1 MEKTIK
7 IDGKNVGFKITGGT
21 LCIYKQQFRKE
32 YYDDV
37 YELELIRK
45 RVDISEK
52 KKYLLNYM
60 IGFRLVWAAAKT
72 ADPSIPD
79 PDTWKNGFKKFPLSE
94 ILPEITALFS
104 VPEND
109 DTSSSTGE
117 RFTSESLTACAVA
130 CGLSLNDIY
139 NMPIDFLLNTFK
151 ETVSIRSGKKH
162 KDTVRMATQADFM
175 KF

>member
-1 MEKTIK
+1 
-7 IDGKNVGFKITGGT
+7 
-21 LCIYKQQFRKE
+21 
-32 YYDDV
+32 
-37 YELELIRK
+37 
-45 RVDISEK
+45 
-52 KKYLLNYM
+52 M

-94 ILPEITALFS
+94 ILPQITALF
-104 VPEND
+104 VLPESNE
-109 DTSSSTGE
+109 SSESSDGE

-151 ETVSIRSGKKH
+151 ETVSLRSGKKH
-162 KDTVRMATQADFM
+162 KDSVRIATQSDFM